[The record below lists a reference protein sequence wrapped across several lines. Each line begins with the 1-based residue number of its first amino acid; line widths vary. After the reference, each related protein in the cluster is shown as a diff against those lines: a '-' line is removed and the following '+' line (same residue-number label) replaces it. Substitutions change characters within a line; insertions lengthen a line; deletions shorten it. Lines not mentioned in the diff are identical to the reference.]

1 MKKNDRRA
9 RIGRGGFAYTVG
21 MSMTPKTLMR
31 EAEKLREKLIGWRRN
46 LHACAEVGFELTQTT
61 AFVRERLEEM
71 GCAPETCGKSSLI
84 TDVGSGKT
92 ALIRADMDGLPIR
105 EKTGLS
111 FACKK
116 GNMHACGHDMHT
128 AMLLGAAHILK
139 RMEKDLPC
147 KVRLLFQAAE
157 ETLSGAKAAID
168 DGVLQGV
175 ERAAMLHVLTDT
187 ELPTGSVVV
196 ASAGVSAPSA
206 DYFEITLRGKACHG
220 SAPQNGIDALQA
232 AAHIVIALQELP
244 AREISISDPAVITV
258 GTFSAGNAA
267 NAIADTATVKGTMRT
282 FNEKG
287 RYALKRRIE
296 QIAKGIGRAFRC
308 RTGVRFLSGCPS
320 LYNDKET
327 SAAAEKA
334 VRTLLGEKKTFTS
347 KQLSGGG
354 VEAKNGG
361 SEDFAYISRAVPS
374 VMLALAAG
382 EPAKGYAY
390 PLHHPKANFDESVLP
405 IGAATYAALAI
416 WG

>member
-1 MKKNDRRA
+1 
-9 RIGRGGFAYTVG
+9 
-21 MSMTPKTLMR
+21 MR
-31 EAEKLREKLIGWRRN
+31 KILNFNQDWTFYKGIAEPSATENGEKVN
-46 LHACAEVGFELTQTT
+46 LPH
-61 AFVRERLEEM
+61 
-71 GCAPETCGKSSLI
+71 SW
-84 TDVGSGKT
+84 
-92 ALIRADMDGLPIR
+92 
-105 EKTGLS
+105 
-111 FACKK
+111 
-116 GNMHACGHDMHT
+116 N
-128 AMLLGAAHILK
+128 
-139 RMEKDLPC
+139 
-147 KVRLLFQAAE
+147 
-157 ETLSGAKAAID
+157 AID
-168 DGVLQGV
+168 GQDGGALQGV

-220 SAPQNGIDALQA
+220 AAPQNGIDALQA
-232 AAHIVIALQELP
+232 AAHMVIALQELP
-244 AREISISDPAVITV
+244 AREISVSDPAVITV

-282 FNEKG
+282 FNEGG
-287 RYALKRRIE
+287 RYALKRRIG
-296 QIAKGIGRAFRC
+296 QIAKGIGGAFRC
-308 RTGVRFLSGCPS
+308 RTSVRFLSGCPS

-354 VEAKNGG
+354 VAAKNGG

-382 EPAKGYAY
+382 ETAKGYAY
-390 PLHHPKANFDESVLP
+390 PLHHPKAKFDESVLP
-405 IGAATYAALAI
+405 IGAAIYAALAI